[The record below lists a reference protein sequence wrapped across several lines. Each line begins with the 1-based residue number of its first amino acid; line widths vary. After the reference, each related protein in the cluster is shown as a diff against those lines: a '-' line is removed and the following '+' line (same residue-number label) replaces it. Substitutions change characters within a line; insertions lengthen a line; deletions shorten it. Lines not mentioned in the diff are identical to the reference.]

1 MYFRRKRN
9 KDEQISS
16 QVLEKRHEMKT
27 SKDEELMEQKKRE
40 KEAARAYERWLNRKV
55 LHVVYLYVV

>member
-40 KEAARAYERWLNRKV
+40 KESARAYERWLNRKV
-55 LHVVYLYVV
+55 LHVVCLSVV